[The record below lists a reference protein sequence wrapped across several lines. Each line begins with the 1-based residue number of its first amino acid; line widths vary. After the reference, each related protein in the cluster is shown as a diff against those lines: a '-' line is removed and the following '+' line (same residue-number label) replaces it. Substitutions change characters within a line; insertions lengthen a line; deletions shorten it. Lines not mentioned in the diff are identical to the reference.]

1 MLTLKS
7 SYMILKNPNKAIKK
21 LLMQTDPEW
30 NVEYLLMEDVH
41 GLAVSKYQLV
51 TVPATIKVP
60 DYVMKKN
67 PHRK

>member
-1 MLTLKS
+1 
-7 SYMILKNPNKAIKK
+7 
-21 LLMQTDPEW
+21 MQTDPEW